1 MSRLAELATLEIHT
15 RAAIR
20 YICASP
26 LTHVQHA
33 DTGDLA
39 FPEQSRPEA
48 GPIKIIS
55 RLKERACG
63 AGMIKERMK
72 IKAPRRTNSAGCSWR
87 DRQFGAFEYHRGRRS
102 GLRLRRWTVVIP
114 HSGD

>member
-63 AGMIKERMK
+63 TGIRTERMK
-72 IKAPRRTNSAGCSWR
+72 IKAPRRTNRAGCSR
-87 DRQFGAFEYHRGRRS
+87 RKRPLGAAGDPRGRRS
-102 GLRLRRWTVVIP
+102 G
-114 HSGD
+114 